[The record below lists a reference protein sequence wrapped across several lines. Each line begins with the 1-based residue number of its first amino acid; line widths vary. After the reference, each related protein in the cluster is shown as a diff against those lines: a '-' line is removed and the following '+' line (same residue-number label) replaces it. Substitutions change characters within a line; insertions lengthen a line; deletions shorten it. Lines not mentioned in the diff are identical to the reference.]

1 MEFTKE
7 NLQTLRTLYTDLS
20 FSEDVLEGKFGANMV
35 NPWEII
41 NAASVVSLRLL
52 LKTLKGQKNQLN
64 DLDSWSKT
72 EDQSKLEKRLD
83 TWYKFIDLTIGYKL
97 DKEKNSAA
105 EKTKQA
111 EIRKLEDRIA
121 AERDKNVTL
130 GDLEEQLRKLKG

>member
-83 TWYKFIDLTIGYKL
+83 TWYEFIDLTIGYKL

-111 EIRKLEDRIA
+111 EIRKLESRIA
-121 AERDKNVTL
+121 AERDKNITL

>member
-7 NLQTLRTLYTDLS
+7 NLQTLKNLYTDLS
-20 FSEDVLEGKFGANMV
+20 FSEDILEGKFGANVV

-41 NAASVVSLRLL
+41 NATSVVSLRLL
-52 LKTLKGQKNQLN
+52 LKALIGQRNQLN
-64 DLDSWSKT
+64 DVDSWSKT
-72 EDQSKLEKRLD
+72 ADQSKLEKRLD
-83 TWYKFIDLTIGYKL
+83 TWKQFVDLAIGYKL

-111 EIRKLEDRIA
+111 EIRKLENRIA

>member
-1 MEFTKE
+1 
-7 NLQTLRTLYTDLS
+7 
-20 FSEDVLEGKFGANMV
+20 
-35 NPWEII
+35 
-41 NAASVVSLRLL
+41 LL

-83 TWYKFIDLTIGYKL
+83 TWYQFIDLTIGYKL
-97 DKEKNSAA
+97 DKEKNSAD

-111 EIRKLEDRIA
+111 EIRKLESRIA
-121 AERDKNVTL
+121 AERDKNITL

>member
-83 TWYKFIDLTIGYKL
+83 TWYQFIDLTIGYKL
-97 DKEKNSAA
+97 DKEKNSAD

-111 EIRKLEDRIA
+111 EIRKLESRIA
-121 AERDKNVTL
+121 AERDKNITL

>member
-20 FSEDVLEGKFGANMV
+20 FSEDVLEGKFGANVV

-41 NAASVVSLRLL
+41 NATSVASLRLL
-52 LKTLKGQKNQLN
+52 LKALIGQRNQLN
-64 DLDSWSKT
+64 DVDSWSKT
-72 EDQSKLEKRLD
+72 ADQSKLEKRLD
-83 TWYKFIDLTIGYKL
+83 TWKQFVDLTIGYKL
-97 DKEKNSAA
+97 DKEKNSAD

-111 EIRKLEDRIA
+111 EIRKLESRIA

-130 GDLEEQLRKLKG
+130 GDLEKQLEKLKG

>member
-7 NLQTLRTLYTDLS
+7 NLQTLKTLYTDLS
-20 FSEDVLEGKFGANMV
+20 FSEDVLEGKFGANVV

-97 DKEKNSAA
+97 DKEKNSAD

-111 EIRKLEDRIA
+111 EIRKLESRIA